1 MSNQN
6 TLRNRLSEH
15 VGTVAEAESIV
26 FDPDAPSI
34 PRIEAK
40 PIAFNGYAEPEERQ
54 KQDMILKLSL
64 FKGGTADAPTYA
76 WSPYTSVTR
85 KHNDALKLKIS
96 TRNLNGGFTS
106 LTQEEFEALYHL
118 WVPAV
123 LTASPSAKGAEAHS
137 VRFGSTCAVLA
148 VLTGEGPFDSLSV
161 DIGGSGN
168 PEAWPIEEALARLGL
183 TWTYVAGTLAS
194 EPQRPRREEFEN
206 VHIPTIGAVQFNREF
221 LTSGNTLQALIMSNL
236 GVLPTGD
243 DPDTTVA
250 ALANYVTCAWDRG
263 DIVEAVQIC
272 LFQYAKTLAPEE
284 DPMSPG
290 EVLAATVGGK
300 IVATFASVINAI
312 GTDAIQRIA
321 DSIRGADAGGNA
333 RLSGAVFGSEVRTLI
348 EAAPLPA
355 AVPSPQAE
363 RLAGMRRQQEV
374 AGARGMPR
382 PTGGGGIFGSTP
394 PDVEP
399 GANAGAFA
407 VLVPSSDP
415 AASQLDVIN
424 QLGGAELVANLRL
437 WAACRP
443 DMGTAFD
450 LLGAQSIAYAE
461 DDFKVLTQLAY
472 STPAEQAKGIARP
485 TTWGDA
491 SGLLQRIV
499 TEALAKDKAPTATA
513 PAGEAYAGGS
523 TRFRPPHG
531 SVVELPRATEA
542 QMPQAVA
549 ARMLIPLGR
558 PSTIIKL
565 HAKCQAEDALR
576 EEARPDPYTRVRSLV
591 EDEDAGTSLRALL
604 ISNLKYYGEMPQK
617 GEIAL
622 AGVAAK
628 AAVHERVRADIE
640 QCLGTALAEQQAADV
655 AKLATQLT
663 TFRSEI
669 TLISRLLGATA
680 SIDDEMGA
688 EGRLG
693 TTKGP
698 TAGADLERAMLKLAK
713 IWRDWAGRALGVDT
727 HVENFGL
734 DTLVQ
739 ACREL
744 SDAGRCEVLQH
755 ALDVIAREASAM
767 RRDAAAPLLDI
778 TGATVKARVNKLMRT
793 RTIEEARAAGL
804 AAVKEA
810 QGTSDNAPKRK
821 GANPAA
827 GIAAHKP
834 QHKHS
839 KAQHGIA
846 QHTST
851 ARAHTVRRRLT

>member
-348 EAAPLPA
+348 EAAPL
-355 AVPSPQAE
+355 S
-363 RLAGMRRQQEV
+363 
-374 AGARGMPR
+374 
-382 PTGGGGIFGSTP
+382 
-394 PDVEP
+394 
-399 GANAGAFA
+399 
-407 VLVPSSDP
+407 
-415 AASQLDVIN
+415 
-424 QLGGAELVANLRL
+424 
-437 WAACRP
+437 
-443 DMGTAFD
+443 
-450 LLGAQSIAYAE
+450 
-461 DDFKVLTQLAY
+461 
-472 STPAEQAKGIARP
+472 
-485 TTWGDA
+485 
-491 SGLLQRIV
+491 
-499 TEALAKDKAPTATA
+499 
-513 PAGEAYAGGS
+513 
-523 TRFRPPHG
+523 
-531 SVVELPRATEA
+531 
-542 QMPQAVA
+542 
-549 ARMLIPLGR
+549 
-558 PSTIIKL
+558 
-565 HAKCQAEDALR
+565 
-576 EEARPDPYTRVRSLV
+576 
-591 EDEDAGTSLRALL
+591 
-604 ISNLKYYGEMPQK
+604 
-617 GEIAL
+617 
-622 AGVAAK
+622 
-628 AAVHERVRADIE
+628 AAVHRHRRSVSRG
-640 QCLGTALAEQQAADV
+640 CAA
-655 AKLATQLT
+655 
-663 TFRSEI
+663 
-669 TLISRLLGATA
+669 
-680 SIDDEMGA
+680 
-688 EGRLG
+688 
-693 TTKGP
+693 
-698 TAGADLERAMLKLAK
+698 
-713 IWRDWAGRALGVDT
+713 
-727 HVENFGL
+727 N
-734 DTLVQ
+734 
-739 ACREL
+739 
-744 SDAGRCEVLQH
+744 
-755 ALDVIAREASAM
+755 
-767 RRDAAAPLLDI
+767 RR
-778 TGATVKARVNKLMRT
+778 
-793 RTIEEARAAGL
+793 
-804 AAVKEA
+804 
-810 QGTSDNAPKRK
+810 
-821 GANPAA
+821 
-827 GIAAHKP
+827 
-834 QHKHS
+834 
-839 KAQHGIA
+839 
-846 QHTST
+846 
-851 ARAHTVRRRLT
+851 